1 MYTALRLS
9 SRLRRDEAMV
19 TVIDP
24 LSYMTYQ
31 PFLPEAAAG
40 NLEPRHVVVPL
51 RRVLP
56 HAQILNG
63 RVTRIE
69 HGRRVVTFLP
79 NAGRSVEISYDIIV
93 VAPGSIARTLP
104 IPGLAEN
111 GIGFKT
117 VGEAIFLRNHVLSK
131 LDIAAS
137 TKDVAVRK
145 QALTFVFVGGGY
157 AGVEAMAELEDM
169 ARDATKSYDGVEPSD
184 MRWVLVE
191 ASDRIL
197 PEVSRDLGVYTV
209 NELLRR
215 NIEVRLGT
223 RLNSAER
230 HHIVLSD
237 GDEFEADTLVWTA
250 GVKPN
255 PLVAETDFPL
265 DDKGPDQRHPVPAD
279 RGCRRRVV
287 RGRQRGDSGSDES
300 GSVHR
305 SECAARSSAGAP
317 ARRQHRR
324 GVARRRTDRVP
335 ARVQRIGREP
345 WAAQGRRAD
354 QARGVS
360 FKVRGWPAWFMHR
373 TYHLSRVPTFNR
385 KVRVAADWTLALF
398 FHREIVSLGA
408 LQNPHQEFALATKP
422 GLPPGESGAAPAP
435 RRRRPSRKPPR
446 RSRPPPPVVPNSS
459 PVSNSGP
466 RSPTGRG
473 EPLKRVSVSV
483 RLRPGAPRSTGRKPR
498 EFSAGGV
505 VRVS

>member
-1 MYTALRLS
+1 MTEPRSAPVVGLRSQPSAARQRPHILIVGGGSVGMYTALRLS

-79 NAGRSVEISYDIIV
+79 NAGRSVDISYDIIV
-93 VAPGSIARTLP
+93 VAPGSVARTLP

-137 TKDVAVRK
+137 TADVAVRTR
-145 QALTFVFVGGGY
+145 ALTFVFVGGGY

-169 ARDATKSYDGVEPSD
+169 ARDACRSYDGVEPSD

-197 PEVSRDLGVYTV
+197 PEVSRDMGVYTV

-223 RLNSAER
+223 RLNSAEG

-265 DDKGPDQRHPVPAD
+265 DEKGRIKGTEYLRIDGVDDAWTA
-279 RGCRRRVV
+279 
-287 RGRQRGDSGSDES
+287 GDSAAIPDLTHPGQLTGPSAQHAVRQAHRLGDNIVAVLRGGEPTEYRHAYL
-300 GSVHR
+300 GSVASLGLHK
-305 SECAARSSAGAP
+305 
-317 ARRQHRR
+317 
-324 GVARRRTDRVP
+324 GVAQLKF
-335 ARVQRIGREP
+335 A
-345 WAAQGRRAD
+345 
-354 QARGVS
+354 GVS
-360 FKVRGWPAWFMHR
+360 IKLRGWPAWFAHR

-408 LQNPHQEFALATKP
+408 LQNPRDEFELATKP
-422 GLPPGESGAAPAP
+422 ALQPTEKAAPPKKAAAAAPPAAPVKKAAARKPTPAP
-435 RRRRPSRKPPR
+435 RRP
-446 RSRPPPPVVPNSS
+446 
-459 PVSNSGP
+459 
-466 RSPTGRG
+466 
-473 EPLKRVSVSV
+473 E
-483 RLRPGAPRSTGRKPR
+483 
-498 EFSAGGV
+498 
-505 VRVS
+505 

>member
-1 MYTALRLS
+1 MTEPAKAEPRSEPIGARQRPHILIVGGGYVGMYTALRLS

-93 VAPGSIARTLP
+93 VAPGSVARTLP

-137 TKDVAVRK
+137 TADVAVRK
-145 QALTFVFVGGGY
+145 RALTFVFVGGGY

-169 ARDATKSYDGVEPSD
+169 ARDACRSYDGVEPSD

-197 PEVSRDLGVYTV
+197 PEVSRDMGVYTV

-250 GVKPN
+250 GVRPN
-255 PLVAETDFPL
+255 PLVAQTDFPL
-265 DDKGPDQRHPVPAD
+265 DEKGRIKGTEYLRIDGVDDAWTA
-279 RGCRRRVV
+279 
-287 RGRQRGDSGSDES
+287 GDSAAIPDLTKPGQFTGPSAQHAVRQARRLGDNIALVLRGGQPAEYRHS
-300 GSVHR
+300 YAGSVASLGLHK
-305 SECAARSSAGAP
+305 
-317 ARRQHRR
+317 
-324 GVARRRTDRVP
+324 GVAQVY
-335 ARVQRIGREP
+335 
-345 WAAQGRRAD
+345 
-354 QARGVS
+354 GV
-360 FKVRGWPAWFMHR
+360 KLRGWPAWFMHR

-408 LQNPHQEFALATKP
+408 LQNPRDEFELATKP
-422 GLPPGESGAAPAP
+422 AIEPQPAAPAKKAAARKSTPAP
-435 RRRRPSRKPPR
+435 RRP
-446 RSRPPPPVVPNSS
+446 
-459 PVSNSGP
+459 
-466 RSPTGRG
+466 
-473 EPLKRVSVSV
+473 E
-483 RLRPGAPRSTGRKPR
+483 
-498 EFSAGGV
+498 
-505 VRVS
+505 